1 MASDSFWVWKVRPL
15 FLEPI
20 GGSICGL
27 TEVCRKMTR
36 GPGSLRV
43 ILKKKWNPFCTFC
56 LFQVSLGR
64 IIRMCAV
71 NCFAV
76 ADPCL
81 SCWQDGNSRNIQL
94 EASQTNHTSS
104 DIYTLL
110 LVSYCGFAQ
119 IPKGH
124 LLQFTAEEVASA
136 VGSSVSYQLWLSI
149 IACLFMAS
157 VSHFNSKLPREKGIW
172 TFITTT

>member
-20 GGSICGL
+20 GDSICGL

-64 IIRMCAV
+64 IIRTCAV

-119 IPKGH
+119 TPKGH

-136 VGSSVSYQLWLSI
+136 VGSSLIQSVTNYGYQSLPAFLWHQLAI
-149 IACLFMAS
+149 LIQNYQGKKEFEHL
-157 VSHFNSKLPREKGIW
+157 
-172 TFITTT
+172 

>member
-1 MASDSFWVWKVRPL
+1 
-15 FLEPI
+15 
-20 GGSICGL
+20 
-27 TEVCRKMTR
+27 
-36 GPGSLRV
+36 
-43 ILKKKWNPFCTFC
+43 
-56 LFQVSLGR
+56 
-64 IIRMCAV
+64 MCVV

-81 SCWQDGNSRNIQL
+81 SRWQDGNSRNIQL

-119 IPKGH
+119 TPKGH

-136 VGSSVSYQLWLSI
+136 VGNSLTQSVTNYGYQS
-149 IACLFMAS
+149 
-157 VSHFNSKLPREKGIW
+157 LPAIFKEMYLI
-172 TFITTT
+172 